1 VRSVQYWRH
10 SRRRG
15 TYSCVSVGV
24 CSTEFSS
31 RVQMGVGKTLT
42 SISAVWAF
50 VRRGTCKCI
59 VVCPSSLVDN
69 WLKELKHWLGT
80 RLKALALKPGVDAAA
95 IINTFVISLP
105 SLYPLLVLSYEVR
118 DD

>member
-1 VRSVQYWRH
+1 
-10 SRRRG
+10 
-15 TYSCVSVGV
+15 
-24 CSTEFSS
+24 
-31 RVQMGVGKTLT
+31 MGVGKTLT

-80 RLKALALKPGVDAAA
+80 RLKPLALKPGVDAAA

-105 SLYPLLVLSYEVR
+105 SLYPLMVLSYEVEGVRNRSHQSHYLLLLYR
-118 DD
+118 DPS